1 MLRSLGLI
9 GLVAAAAVL
18 SLDCHSNR
26 PSADANG
33 PAAPDSG
40 GGLDAGG
47 VPDAPGGDRPTP
59 VRIQNPNGGELT
71 DAAPP
76 AEVTF
81 EGEEPAMTCSDS
93 TACLLPNPVCGQICV
108 EAGCQTTT
116 WLRYLDRPRCE
127 NGRCRFERGYIK
139 CDWRCDL
146 GRCSGAPTL

>member
-1 MLRSLGLI
+1 MQRSLGLLV
-9 GLVAAAAVL
+9 LVAAAAAL
-18 SLDCHSNR
+18 CLDCRSDR
-26 PSADANG
+26 PNADANG
-33 PAAPDSG
+33 PTAADSG
-40 GGLDAGG
+40 GGRDAGG
-47 VPDAPGGDRPTP
+47 VADAAR
-59 VRIQNPNGGELT
+59 ELM

-81 EGEEPAMTCSDS
+81 AGEEPAMTCSDS
-93 TACLLPNPVCGQICV
+93 AACLIPTAVCGEICV

-127 NGRCRFERGYIK
+127 KGRCRFDRRYIK